1 LKILS
6 PQDDMIYTLT
16 LNPSIDQ
23 YMTVKKLVPNDKLKA
38 EDIRL
43 EPGGKGFNVSRV
55 IRELGGKTKAFGFL
69 GGHTGDMIMER
80 LENISHQ
87 FCRINGETRTNLV
100 IRDRTSGLLTRINPP
115 GPRLNAQDIRR
126 LTDMLETAK
135 PRPAYWVLSGSLP
148 PGVPDYIYQK
158 LISVFQKRGERCILD
173 ADDRA
178 LKLGIKSR
186 PFMIKPNTYELE
198 RLIGHPCRTKNEI
211 ITAGR
216 RLAESVEIVAITLA
230 KRGAYVIT
238 QDGAWHCAAPPVEGK
253 SDVGAGDSFIGGFCT
268 ALDRGED
275 YPSATR
281 WAVAAA
287 TSTVKHSGTARCERR
302 DVMQFVNRMTVK
314 AC

>member
-1 LKILS
+1 
-6 PQDDMIYTLT
+6 MIYTLT

-23 YMTVKKLVPNDKLKA
+23 YITVEKLVPNDKLKA

-55 IRELGGKTKAFGFL
+55 IRELGGKTRAFGFL
-69 GGHTGDMIMER
+69 GGHTGDMITER

-115 GPRLNAQDIRR
+115 GPKLVASDIRR

-148 PGVPDYIYQK
+148 PGVPDIIYQK
-158 LISVFQKRGERCILD
+158 FIRMFQKRGERCVLD
-173 ADDRA
+173 TDDQA
-178 LKLGIKSR
+178 LKHGLKAK

-198 RLIGHPCRTKNEI
+198 RLIGHPCRTTKSI
-211 ITAGR
+211 LAAGR
-216 RLAESVEIVAITLA
+216 RLAETIPVVAITLA

-238 QDGAWHCAAPPVEGK
+238 QDEAWHCAAPTVEVK

-268 ALDRGED
+268 ALDRGD
-275 YPSATR
+275 DIPDAAR

-302 DVMQFVNRMTVK
+302 DVMRLVNRVTVK